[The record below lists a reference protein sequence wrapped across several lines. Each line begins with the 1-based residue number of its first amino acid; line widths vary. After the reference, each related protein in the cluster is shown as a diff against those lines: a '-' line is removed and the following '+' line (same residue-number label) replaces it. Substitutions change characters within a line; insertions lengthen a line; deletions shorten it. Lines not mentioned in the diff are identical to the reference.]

1 MDKEQLCEILV
12 KELDY
17 SEYEAGITAND
28 LLNLQPRFQLAL
40 EKWVTS
46 REETVITIGAI
57 SSIKLMHEKKMTYPA
72 ALIALDWVATDPET
86 AVPILTS
93 DIRQ

>member
-1 MDKEQLCEILV
+1 MDKKEICDILV
-12 KELDY
+12 NELDY
-17 SEYEAGITAND
+17 SEYEAGVTAND
-28 LLNLQPRFQLAL
+28 LLNLQPRFQPAL

-46 REETVITIGAI
+46 REETVIAIGAI
-57 SSIKLMHEKKMTYPA
+57 STAKLMHDKKMTYPA
-72 ALIALDWVATDPET
+72 ALIALDWVVTDPET

>member
-1 MDKEQLCEILV
+1 MDKKEICDILV
-12 KELDY
+12 NELDY
-17 SEYEAGITAND
+17 SEYEAGVTAND
-28 LLNLQPRFQLAL
+28 LLNLQPRFQTVL

-46 REETVITIGAI
+46 REETDIVIGAI
-57 SSIKLMHEKKMTYPA
+57 SSTKLMRDKRMTYPA
-72 ALIALDWVATDPET
+72 ALIALDWVVTDPET

>member
-1 MDKEQLCEILV
+1 MDKKEICDILV
-12 KELDY
+12 NELDY
-17 SEYEAGITAND
+17 SEYEAGVTAND
-28 LLNLQPRFQLAL
+28 LLNLQPRFQPAL

-57 SSIKLMHEKKMTYPA
+57 STAKLMHDKNMTYPA
-72 ALIALDWVATDPET
+72 ALIALDWVVTDPET

>member
-1 MDKEQLCEILV
+1 MDIKKLCDILV
-12 KELDY
+12 NELDY
-17 SEYEAGITAND
+17 SEYEAGVTAND
-28 LLNLQPRFQLAL
+28 LLNLQPRFQPAL
-40 EKWVTS
+40 EKWVEN
-46 REETVITIGAI
+46 REETDIAIGAI
-57 SSIKLMHEKKMTYPA
+57 SSAKLVRDKKFTYPA

>member
-1 MDKEQLCEILV
+1 MAQKKLCDILV

-17 SEYEAGITAND
+17 SEYEAGVTAND
-28 LLNLQPRFQLAL
+28 LLNLQPRFQTAL
-40 EKWVTS
+40 EKWVTN
-46 REETVITIGAI
+46 RDETDITIGAI
-57 SSIKLMHEKKMTYPA
+57 SSSKLMHDKKMTYPA
-72 ALIALDWVATDPET
+72 TLIALDWVATDPET

>member
-1 MDKEQLCEILV
+1 MDKKEIWVILV
-12 KELDY
+12 NELDY
-17 SEYEAGITAND
+17 SEYEAGVTANE
-28 LLNLQPRFQLAL
+28 LLNLQPRFQPAL

-46 REETVITIGAI
+46 RAETVITIGAI
-57 SSIKLMHEKKMTYPA
+57 STAKLMHDKKMTYPA
-72 ALIALDWVATDPET
+72 ALIALDWVVTDPET

>member
-1 MDKEQLCEILV
+1 MDKKKLSDILV

-17 SEYEAGITAND
+17 SEYEARVTAND
-28 LLNLQPRFQLAL
+28 LINLQPRFQPAL
-40 EKWVTS
+40 EKWATS
-46 REETVITIGAI
+46 REETEISIGAI
-57 SSIKLMHEKKMTYPA
+57 SSIKLMRDKKMTYPA

>member
-1 MDKEQLCEILV
+1 MDKSILSDILV
-12 KELDY
+12 KELGY
-17 SEYEAGITAND
+17 SEYEADITAND
-28 LLNLQPRFQLAL
+28 LLNLQPRFQPAL

-46 REETVITIGAI
+46 REETVIMLGAI
-57 SSIKLMHEKKMTYPA
+57 STAKLMHDKKMTYPA
-72 ALIALDWVATDPET
+72 ALIALDWVVTDPET